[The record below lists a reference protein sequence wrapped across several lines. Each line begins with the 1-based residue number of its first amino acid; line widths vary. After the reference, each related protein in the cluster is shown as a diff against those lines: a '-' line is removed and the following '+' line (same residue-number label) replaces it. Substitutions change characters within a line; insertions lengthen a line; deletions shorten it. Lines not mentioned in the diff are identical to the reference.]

1 EWRNRAL
8 LVADDFF
15 QGFDLSGNP
24 VPDGLFGAH
33 QYQSEL
39 LDAVLPPEIDRQK
52 IYMSR
57 YPFGSGTEKPAVS
70 ADIKKWLNRGSIL
83 WNFVGHG
90 NPFKMA
96 DENAFIISD
105 VPSLTNA
112 DKLTFVIAASCDV
125 GKFDDPVIVGLGE
138 ALVKSASGGA
148 IATLSS
154 SDIAYAT
161 LNSSLNQEL
170 FRQLFKPSP
179 DGYDVTLGQSVF
191 LIKRR
196 IDAAENDRKY
206 TLQGDPGTR
215 LGTPHLDVRLA
226 LFDDE
231 SGEALVDSLPRG
243 RRVRV

>member
-1 EWRNRAL
+1 
-8 LVADDFF
+8 
-15 QGFDLSGNP
+15 
-24 VPDGLFGAH
+24 
-33 QYQSEL
+33 
-39 LDAVLPPEIDRQK
+39 
-52 IYMSR
+52 
-57 YPFGSGTEKPAVS
+57 GTEKPAVS
-70 ADIKKWLNRGSIL
+70 ADIKKQLNQGCIL

-243 RRVRV
+243 RRVRVEAEVHTSHDTTSSIVAANYQGTATVLITDSAPVDTFEVVRGGPVTMYTYN